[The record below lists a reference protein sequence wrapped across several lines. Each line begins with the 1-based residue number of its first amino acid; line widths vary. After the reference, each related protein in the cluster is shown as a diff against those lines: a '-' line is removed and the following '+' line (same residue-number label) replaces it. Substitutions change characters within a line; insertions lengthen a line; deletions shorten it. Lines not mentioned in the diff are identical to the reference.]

1 MARCRSRPRFGCT
14 AAPGDG
20 SSAPFDSREDVLRKV
35 NRGWKVAR
43 RTIVLDADVLLN
55 KNLGVFLLE
64 TISAEDAPLVRPLR
78 LIGAGSSI

>member
-1 MARCRSRPRFGCT
+1 
-14 AAPGDG
+14 
-20 SSAPFDSREDVLRKV
+20 V